1 MNIIEAKNLTK
12 TYRRFLKPE
21 GLRGS
26 IKSLWRREYIQKD
39 AVSSLNLSVA
49 EGELI
54 GLIGPNGAGK
64 TTLTKMFTGIIAPTS
79 GELSVLRSEEHTS
92 ELQSPY

>member
-12 TYRRFLKPE
+12 TYRRFIKPE

-26 IKSLWRREYIQKD
+26 LKSLWRREYTQKE
-39 AVSSLNLSVA
+39 AVNSLDLSVA
-49 EGELI
+49 VGEFI
-54 GLIGPNGAGK
+54 GLIEPNGAGK

-79 GELSVLRSEEHTS
+79 GKLSVFGYYPNDLKSA
-92 ELQSPY
+92 